1 MIFSWKPV
9 FKSTGM
15 ANERG
20 ELWMYSSLTTRMGH
34 TTGICR
40 GVWEESQL
48 LLYYRAA
55 VERGGSIIGSESR
68 KKKGATGSELRKKS
82 SWMGAEWAR
91 RGKESNEAQMEGQCN
106 EDPGS
111 IKACT
116 VVFRGIN
123 PV

>member
-68 KKKGATGSELRKKS
+68 KKKGATGSELRKKKFLDGS
-82 SWMGAEWAR
+82 RVGTT
-91 RGKESNEAQMEGQCN
+91 GKGE
-106 EDPGS
+106 
-111 IKACT
+111 
-116 VVFRGIN
+116 
-123 PV
+123 